1 MIEKEKATREN
12 LLNEIIDREQ
22 DMFVAVNANIE
33 GVKKAW
39 CQDTLKT
46 FRQMRYMTHAVLSD
60 DTLASY
66 LEDLKSARKIGRNL
80 VAEKY
85 ARMDNL
91 IPTNNES
98 IKIIKIA
105 EIESKWFNALQKE
118 YPRILNHQNQ
128 FLNYAISELETYSMT
143 TLELYFKDVL
153 NAELSGVNLVKSR
166 YEILYKRLGFKSLAE
181 VEEIGNKKLQ

>member
-1 MIEKEKATREN
+1 MIKDENVAREN
-12 LLNEIIDREQ
+12 LLNEIIDREEK
-22 DMFVAVNANIE
+22 MFVAVNARIA

-39 CQDTLKT
+39 CQDALKT
-46 FRQMRYMTHAVLSD
+46 FRQMRYMTHAVLGD

-66 LEDLKSARKIGRNL
+66 LEDLKVAFKNGRNL

-98 IKIIKIA
+98 TRIVKIA
-105 EIESKWFNALQKE
+105 EVESKWFNAMQKE
-118 YPRILNHQNQ
+118 YPSIVNPQTR
-128 FLNYAISELETYSMT
+128 FLNYAISELETYSVA

-153 NAELSGVNLVKSR
+153 NAELAAVNLVKCR
-166 YEILYKRLGFKSLAE
+166 YEILYKRLGFKDLAE
-181 VEEIGNKKLQ
+181 VEELSTKKRL